1 MIHMSHSNQELA
13 DQQLVERWRDQ
24 PAPLLGLL
32 HAFHDRDGYLS
43 ESAMRA
49 IAKGLR
55 QPLADLFGTI
65 TFYHHFARE
74 AAGLNQPRV
83 CNGPVCRLRGAD
95 ACLAA
100 LAGQGA
106 KPMPC
111 DGRCDQPIPVLI
123 GHTQCVGDAT
133 GQLARTPTPLPP
145 INPGVITECVFAQ
158 IRQLGRN
165 TLAGY
170 RATGG
175 YEGLTRAVAQMMP
188 ADVIAHVKA
197 SKLAGRGGEGFPS
210 GEKWKGVAD
219 AAGGDETNVW

>member
-1 MIHMSHSNQELA
+1 MSLSHQELA

-32 HAFHDRDGYLS
+32 HAFQDRDGYLS
-43 ESAMRA
+43 ESAIRA

-74 AAGLNQPRV
+74 AGGLNQPRV

-106 KPMPC
+106 TPMPC
-111 DGRCDQPIPVLI
+111 AGRCDEPIPVLI
-123 GHTQCVGDAT
+123 GHTQWVGDAT

-145 INPGVITECVFAQ
+145 INPGGITECVFAQ
-158 IRQLGRN
+158 MRCGLSHRPEVASGRRC
-165 TLAGY
+165 AR
-170 RATGG
+170 RAQNDR
-175 YEGLTRAVAQMMP
+175 L
-188 ADVIAHVKA
+188 
-197 SKLAGRGGEGFPS
+197 
-210 GEKWKGVAD
+210 
-219 AAGGDETNVW
+219 